1 VVPSPRKSARADAGA
16 RKLLPVIVEGT
27 FAVDASREETWTVLS
42 DPRSLAALLP
52 GCETVEPGEEGAYR
66 LTAQA
71 RVGPFKAK
79 LSGTMSILEARPPEM
94 MRVRVEGQDGVTA
107 SRVRAA
113 MEFTLTSEGERRTT
127 VAYSADI
134 LISGRLATVGHGI
147 VRVTV
152 GSLLKE
158 FVGRLDARLRREP
171 IAESG
176 SVDGR
181 GSDSETRTE
190 PPS

>member
-1 VVPSPRKSARADAGA
+1 M
-16 RKLLPVIVEGT
+16 IVEGT
-27 FAVDASREETWTVLS
+27 FSVDARREDTWMVLS
-42 DPRSLAALLP
+42 DPRSLASLLP
-52 GCETVEPGEEGAYR
+52 GCDSVEPGEEGAYR

-79 LSGTMSILEARPPEM
+79 LSGTMSILEARAPET

-113 MEFTLTSEGERRTT
+113 LGFTLTPESERRTT

-147 VRVTV
+147 VRLTV
-152 GSLLKE
+152 RSLLDE
-158 FVGRLDARLRREP
+158 FVRRLDAALRREP
-171 IAESG
+171 IAGSG
-176 SVDGR
+176 SADASS
-181 GSDSETRTE
+181 SDPVEQAE
-190 PPS
+190 

>member
-1 VVPSPRKSARADAGA
+1 
-16 RKLLPVIVEGT
+16 VIVEGT
-27 FAVDASREETWTVLS
+27 FTVDAGREDTWVVLS

-52 GCETVEPGEEGAYR
+52 GCESVEPGEEGAYR

-79 LSGTMSILEARPPEM
+79 LSGTMSVLEARPAEA

-113 MEFTLTSEGERRTT
+113 MGFTLTSESDRRTT

-147 VRVTV
+147 VRITV
-152 GSLLKE
+152 RTLVEE
-158 FVGRLDARLRREP
+158 FVRRLDATLRREP

-176 SVDGR
+176 SDGVSSS
-181 GSDSETRTE
+181 GSETEAERS
-190 PPS
+190 P